1 MSQEM
6 GINVRGE
13 IFPGIL
19 SKLASFLINA
29 CRDESLESDSGCIIL
44 NMNRR
49 ILSVLL
55 LGFFIAS
62 LVGLQATS
70 LAQAQPHT
78 ANAYELID
86 AVNSLRAK
94 NGLPAY
100 SINSILMSVA
110 QAHSDYQASIGSVT
124 HYGPGGTRPYERA
137 LAAGYPVAGDLS
149 LGGFYSENIMGGT
162 GYTAQEVV
170 NAWMG
175 DAPHQNTMLSANLTE
190 IGAGVSCSGSFC
202 YFTIDA
208 STPSGTT
215 VSYTPSSGG
224 TSGAGGS
231 PVPTRGVVFPNTPDA
246 DGSIRHI
253 VQPGETLWEIA
264 TAYKI
269 GVDEIKRLNKLS
281 NDFIY
286 PGNTLIIK
294 QAAGTPTAGPTGSP
308 TVAPTFTPFVF
319 WTVTAS
325 PTGTSTSLPSAPL
338 AGDSGAVVVGAIVVA
353 ALILAG
359 VLTASGIRKGSVK

>member
-1 MSQEM
+1 MNWRFSLSIPLLCLFVI
-6 GINVRGE
+6 GL
-13 IFPGIL
+13 IL
-19 SKLASFLINA
+19 PTPKP
-29 CRDESLESDSGCIIL
+29 
-44 NMNRR
+44 
-49 ILSVLL
+49 
-55 LGFFIAS
+55 
-62 LVGLQATS
+62 
-70 LAQAQPHT
+70 AQARPLN
-78 ANAYELID
+78 ASAYELID

-110 QAHSDYQASIGSVT
+110 QAHSDYQSSIGSVT
-124 HYGPGGTRPYERA
+124 HYGPGGTRPYQRA

-170 NAWMG
+170 NTWMG

-190 IGAGVSCSGSFC
+190 IGAGVSCSGGFC

-224 TSGAGGS
+224 TSGGAGS
-231 PVPTRGVVFPNTPDA
+231 TVPTRGAVFPNTPAA
-246 DGSIRHI
+246 DGSVKHT

-264 TAYKI
+264 SAYNVS
-269 GVDEIKRLNKLS
+269 VDDVKRLNKITDNL
-281 NDFIY
+281 IY
-286 PGNTLIIK
+286 PGNELIIK
-294 QAAGTPTAGPTGSP
+294 G
-308 TVAPTFTPFVF
+308 VAPTGTPGPTSSPTIAPTLTPFIF

-325 PTGTSTSLPSAPL
+325 PTITPAPPPSAPL
-338 AGDSGAVVVGAIVVA
+338 SGQGGGMIVGIIIVA
-353 ALILAG
+353 ALVLAG
-359 VLTASGIRKGSVK
+359 VLTAGSARKRPR

>member
-1 MSQEM
+1 MKQR
-6 GINVRGE
+6 V
-13 IFPGIL
+13 
-19 SKLASFLINA
+19 
-29 CRDESLESDSGCIIL
+29 IIL
-44 NMNRR
+44 
-49 ILSVLL
+49 ITAGLIFA
-55 LGFFIAS
+55 LGAS
-62 LVGLQATS
+62 LSSRTPVQARP
-70 LAQAQPHT
+70 LN

-94 NGLPAY
+94 NGLPPY

-110 QAHSDYQASIGSVT
+110 QSHSDYQASIGSVT
-124 HYGPGGTRPYERA
+124 HFGPGGTRPYERA

-208 STPSGTT
+208 STQSGSP

-224 TSGAGGS
+224 TTGGIGS
-231 PVPTRGVVFPNTPDA
+231 TVPTRGIVFPNTPEA
-246 DGSIRHI
+246 DGSIKHV

-264 TAYKI
+264 FAYKV
-269 GVDEIKRLNKLS
+269 GVDVLKRLNKLS

-286 PGNTLIIK
+286 PGDTLIIRNIS
-294 QAAGTPTAGPTGSP
+294 GTSTPGPTGSP
-308 TVAPTFTPFVF
+308 TIVPTLTPFVF

-325 PTGTSTSLPSAPL
+325 PTGTSTPLPSAPL
-338 AGDSGAVVVGAIVVA
+338 TGDRGGIVVGVIVVA
-353 ALILAG
+353 ALVLAG
-359 VLTASGIRKGSVK
+359 VLTASGTRKRKPH

>member
-1 MSQEM
+1 MPRSRRSFAYIVFVAILVVGM
-6 GINVRGE
+6 GGVIPSNVAAH
-13 IFPGIL
+13 P
-19 SKLASFLINA
+19 A
-29 CRDESLESDSGCIIL
+29 
-44 NMNRR
+44 
-49 ILSVLL
+49 
-55 LGFFIAS
+55 IANS
-62 LVGLQATS
+62 
-70 LAQAQPHT
+70 
-78 ANAYELID
+78 YELID

-110 QAHSDYQASIGSVT
+110 QSHSDYQASIGSVT

-149 LGGFYSENIMGGT
+149 LGGFYSENIMGGS

-208 STPSGTT
+208 STPSGAT

-224 TSGAGGS
+224 TTGGAES
-231 PVPTRGVVFPNTPDA
+231 AVPTRGVVFPNTPAA
-246 DGSIRHI
+246 DGSVSHI
-253 VQPGETLWEIA
+253 IQPGEVLWEISQ
-264 TAYKI
+264 AYNVS
-269 GVDEIKRLNKLS
+269 VDEIKRLNKLA
-281 NDFIY
+281 NDLIY

-294 QAAGTPTAGPTGSP
+294 KAGATPTAGPTESP
-308 TVAPTFTPFVF
+308 MPVSTFTPFVF
-319 WTVTAS
+319 WTVTSS
-325 PTGTSTSLPSAPL
+325 PTSSATPLPSAPL
-338 AGDSGAVVVGAIVVA
+338 SGGSGGVVVGIIAIA
-353 ALILAG
+353 ALVLAG
-359 VLTASGIRKGSVK
+359 VLTASAGRKRTPQ